1 MKKNNILP
9 MLMPAIVLTSISVII
24 AGILAVTNNFTA
36 PVIAKNSEKATNDAL
51 SVVVPLAS
59 EFKIVEKAE
68 ESTNENDIYIA
79 YSNDGKEAGYAVS
92 VSPLG
97 FGGNIDIIVGFSLDK
112 TITGVEIVNSS
123 ETPGLGSKA
132 SDKEF
137 KEQFLDKK
145 PPLNVVKNEKPGENT
160 ISAISGATITSKA
173 VTSGI
178 NTAMTELNNY
188 LGGVNGWK
196 TK

>member
-51 SVVVPLAS
+51 SVVVPSAL
-59 EFKIVEKAE
+59 EFKIVEKDE

-79 YSNDGKEAGYAVS
+79 YSDDGKETGYAVS

-137 KEQFLDKK
+137 KEQFLDKR
-145 PPLNVVKNEKPGENT
+145 PPLNVVKNEKAGENT

-188 LGGVNGWK
+188 LGGDINGK
-196 TK
+196 

>member
-24 AGILAVTNNFTA
+24 AGILAITNNFTA

-51 SVVVPLAS
+51 SVVVPSAL
-59 EFKIVEKAE
+59 EFKIVEKDE

-79 YSNDGKEAGYAVS
+79 YSDDGKETGYAVF

-145 PPLNVVKNEKPGENT
+145 PPLNVVKNEKAGENT

-188 LGGVNGWK
+188 LGGDINGK
-196 TK
+196 

>member
-51 SVVVPLAS
+51 SVVVPSAL
-59 EFKIVEKAE
+59 EFKIVEKDE

-79 YSNDGKEAGYAVS
+79 YSDDGKETGYAVS

-145 PPLNVVKNEKPGENT
+145 PPLNVVKNEKAGENT

-188 LGGVNGWK
+188 LGGDINGK
-196 TK
+196 

>member
-51 SVVVPLAS
+51 SVVVPSAS

-188 LGGVNGWK
+188 LGGVNG
-196 TK
+196 

>member
-188 LGGVNGWK
+188 LGGVNG
-196 TK
+196 

>member
-24 AGILAVTNNFTA
+24 AGILAITNNFTA

-51 SVVVPLAS
+51 SVVVPSAL
-59 EFKIVEKAE
+59 EFKIVEKDE

-79 YSNDGKEAGYAVS
+79 YSDDGKETGYAVS

-145 PPLNVVKNEKPGENT
+145 PPLNVVKNEKAGENT

-188 LGGVNGWK
+188 LGGDINGK
-196 TK
+196 

>member
-24 AGILAVTNNFTA
+24 AGILAITNNFTA

-51 SVVVPLAS
+51 SVVVPSAL
-59 EFKIVEKAE
+59 EFKIVEKDE

-79 YSNDGKEAGYAVS
+79 YSDDGKETGYAVS

-145 PPLNVVKNEKPGENT
+145 PPLNVVKNEGENT

-188 LGGVNGWK
+188 LGGDINGK
-196 TK
+196 